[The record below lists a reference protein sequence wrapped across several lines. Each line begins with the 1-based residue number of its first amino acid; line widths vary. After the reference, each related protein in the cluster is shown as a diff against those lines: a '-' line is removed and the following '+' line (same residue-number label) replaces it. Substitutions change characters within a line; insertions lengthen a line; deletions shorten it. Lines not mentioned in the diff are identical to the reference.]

1 LEFNN
6 FLSPLSQ
13 SYREFHAD
21 LFPETA
27 GSEAPIYAS
36 QWMTGTNATVEKILL
51 DPSRWQGKN
60 LHVKNQNCPPF
71 LYFQTRKKLIFLLF
85 FLFYFNFVGVQI
97 IRGPLSERKEEVKVV
112 KTVPTPKPR
121 KTVSDESSLTS
132 NNIMAKV
139 FFPISTI
146 SDIFTNI

>member
-1 LEFNN
+1 
-6 FLSPLSQ
+6 
-13 SYREFHAD
+13 
-21 LFPETA
+21 
-27 GSEAPIYAS
+27 
-36 QWMTGTNATVEKILL
+36 MTGTNATVEKILL

-60 LHVKNQNCPPF
+60 LHVKIKITSFFIFSNTENS
-71 LYFQTRKKLIFLLF
+71 YFIN
-85 FLFYFNFVGVQI
+85 FNFVGVQI

-146 SDIFTNI
+146 IDIFTNI

>member
-1 LEFNN
+1 MHLTRAYFIFVYN
-6 FLSPLSQ
+6 FYRLSQ

-60 LHVKNQNCPPF
+60 LHVK
-71 LYFQTRKKLIFLLF
+71 TKIALF
-85 FLFYFNFVGVQI
+85 F
-97 IRGPLSERKEEVKVV
+97 
-112 KTVPTPKPR
+112 
-121 KTVSDESSLTS
+121 SS
-132 NNIMAKV
+132 
-139 FFPISTI
+139 
-146 SDIFTNI
+146 